1 MKKVLLILADGFEEI
16 EALGTAD
23 VLRRLNV
30 DVVIAAAENSPVTGA
45 HQIPVIADTEV
56 AAVKDDEFDAVI
68 LPGGMP
74 GAANLDGSPLVDAIL
89 KRMAQA
95 DKVIAAICA
104 APYVLAKRGLLNG
117 KIFTMYPGF
126 DHELGG
132 LHYTANPAEI
142 SGNTVTGKGPG
153 AVFAFA
159 RAIAEKLGLGAEC
172 EELYKGMFIG

>member
-74 GAANLDGSPLVDAIL
+74 GAPG
-89 KRMAQA
+89 QTG
-95 DKVIAAICA
+95 
-104 APYVLAKRGLLNG
+104 LA
-117 KIFTMYPGF
+117 
-126 DHELGG
+126 
-132 LHYTANPAEI
+132 
-142 SGNTVTGKGPG
+142 V
-153 AVFAFA
+153 
-159 RAIAEKLGLGAEC
+159 
-172 EELYKGMFIG
+172 